1 MLIRNNQFYIQH
13 LVSSLILSVYQYHP
27 PPPSSAPPLAS
38 HSKTETQIIV
48 CSLLCPTGLVLL
60 WL

>member
-27 PPPSSAPPLAS
+27 PPILLPLLPLSPRILKRKLKLLFALCSALLA
-38 HSKTETQIIV
+38 
-48 CSLLCPTGLVLL
+48 
-60 WL
+60 